1 MVELLRREAFG
12 LLRQGNAAQVTGNDP
27 EVKPALHTVLPV
39 IGAFAPAKVPPQT
52 RNAPLDART
61 PAIAARRAPRAL
73 DRLAFLREL
82 ARRRDGHPL
91 DPGGHQALLGLRR
104 MHPPVASQQTG
115 RMLKERLV
123 VPHRFDGLPM
133 LGGVFQNLVARHD
146 AALHLV
152 EDDVAAKLDERTALV
167 ARNGARVRLE
177 KADHLL
183 ARSHL
188 LALQHTTAF
197 LGDHALDQSQDPL
210 RLPSYP
216 PLPLPRPMPPRR
228 HPLPTLSRPYA

>member
-27 EVKPALHTVLPV
+27 QAQPAVHPVLPV
-39 IGAFAPAKVPPQT
+39 IGAFAPAKVPPQS
-52 RNAPLDART
+52 RNGPLDART
-61 PAIAARRAPRAL
+61 PAIAALPAARAL
-73 DRLAFLREL
+73 ERLAFLREL

-91 DPGGHQALLGLRR
+91 DPGGQQALLGLRR
-104 MHPPVASQQTG
+104 LHPPVASHQTR

-177 KADHLL
+177 EAEHLL

-188 LALQHTTAF
+188 LALQHTTAC
-197 LGDHALDQSQDPL
+197 LGDHALDQWQPPL
-210 RLPSYP
+210 RLLEPPSV
-216 PLPLPRPMPPRR
+216 LLPR
-228 HPLPTLSRPYA
+228 